1 MNLASFLVG
10 LVGPLMARWLA
21 SVGLSLVVLTGL
33 TSAVSALKTQ
43 ITTDLSGLPLAAL
56 QLGGLFG
63 LWESLGIWLGAVT
76 FVITWQSTKGFWSL
90 AKS

>member
-1 MNLASFLVG
+1 MNLAAFLVG

-33 TSAVSALKTQ
+33 TAAA
-43 ITTDLSGLPLAAL
+43 SGLKSQIIANIGAMPAAAV
-56 QLGGLFG
+56 QLGGLMG
-63 LWESLGIWLGAVT
+63 LWEGIGIWLGAVT
-76 FVITWQSTKGFWSL
+76 FVITWQSTKGFWTL

>member
-33 TSAVSALKTQ
+33 TSAASALKSQ
-43 ITTDLSGLPLAAL
+43 I
-56 QLGGLFG
+56 
-63 LWESLGIWLGAVT
+63 
-76 FVITWQSTKGFWSL
+76 
-90 AKS
+90 